1 MLIMIWGFILL
12 LAIAVIFLIWM
23 QIRQQNNAIAE
34 HKMNH
39 QREEKVA
46 HLESN
51 LKKTLEIMQDLA
63 KQMHLQQE
71 LLDKT
76 TAKLTQV
83 ELQNAELTHLLAK
96 VVNSLNPRSKE

>member
-23 QIRQQNNAIAE
+23 EIKTQNNAINDN
-34 HKMNH
+34 KVNH
-39 QREEKVA
+39 QLKEKVA
-46 HLESN
+46 HLENN
-51 LKKTLEIMQDLA
+51 LKKSLEIMQDLA

-71 LLDKT
+71 VLDKT
-76 TAKLTQV
+76 TAKLSQV

-96 VVNSLNPRSKE
+96 VVTSIRKE

>member
-23 QIRQQNNAIAE
+23 EIKTQNSAIND

-39 QREEKVA
+39 QLKEIVA
-46 HLESN
+46 HLENN
-51 LKKTLEIMQDLA
+51 LKKSLEIMQDLA
-63 KQMHLQQE
+63 KKMHIQQE
-71 LLDKT
+71 VLDKT
-76 TAKLTQV
+76 TAKLSQV

-96 VVNSLNPRSKE
+96 VVTSIRKE